1 MKKTTGSRDVYAIL
15 FLNHK
20 LVGARH
26 IETFQSSNTTLARFS
41 SQRRCPSYSLPYQ
54 FPSKVRLA
62 NVGGGIIWAMDIFSI
77 WKKGYMLCVYPQLL
91 YSKWWKRI
99 AVIRIHYFVCTV
111 YLWAPPPR
119 LNKIH
124 GIYFLAPFRGVLQ
137 KYSPKKKNNVHTCTV
152 YNVRKIKV
160 YWKKK
165 TKFLKVVEF
174 SLEP

>member
-1 MKKTTGSRDVYAIL
+1 MKKTTSSRDVYAIL

-99 AVIRIHYFVCTV
+99 AVIRVHYFVCTV
-111 YLWAPPPR
+111 YLWALPPPPQIKQ
-119 LNKIH
+119 NIH
-124 GIYFLAPFRGVLQ
+124 GIYFFGTFPRSSSKIQ
-137 KYSPKKKNNVHTCTV
+137 SKEKNKFHTCTV

-160 YWKKK
+160 YWKKRS
-165 TKFLKVVEF
+165 F
-174 SLEP
+174 

>member
-62 NVGGGIIWAMDIFSI
+62 NVGGGGGIIWAMDISSI
-77 WKKGYMLCVYPQLL
+77 WKRGYMLCVYPQLL

-99 AVIRIHYFVCTV
+99 AVIRVHYFVCTV
-111 YLWAPPPR
+111 YLWALPPPLPR
-119 LNKIH
+119 LNKIFTAY
-124 GIYFLAPFRGVLQ
+124 IFLAPFRGVVQ
-137 KYSPKKKNNVHTCTV
+137 KYSPKKKINFIHVQFTMYV
-152 YNVRKIKV
+152 K
-160 YWKKK
+160 
-165 TKFLKVVEF
+165 
-174 SLEP
+174 